1 MLNDS
6 SGGLESPAE
15 LAAEADLARREA
27 EYGAFVEDNLKRNY
41 IAHFAHGMLG
51 MTGFRLIFAPTFVPA
66 YLFSITG
73 TAAMVGLGQALQQLG
88 SVLSPIIGA
97 TQIEHRREVMP
108 IAVRIGLGM
117 RVPLLLLALS
127 GWFMTGAPLLFVT
140 MILLFMFGFF
150 SGSQRVVF
158 QMMLAKVIPIAK
170 RGRLQ
175 AYRNFAGG
183 GLAALISYFAGTWF
197 IEANL
202 FGNGYAAVFMLAFI
216 LTAIGLFVLQRLM
229 IEPLPPTV
237 RPRMGVRERLRE
249 LPALFNDRDYRHFIF
264 AQALAIAGRMSL
276 PFCILYAGQTNALT
290 GAYIGLLSLAFLG
303 ADTLSNL
310 MWGPIGDR
318 KGFRLT
324 LMLALLVWIAA
335 LVLLIESDSVA
346 MTFVVF
352 AGLGASQSGYMMSVS
367 TLVLEFGARD
377 DIPMRLALSTT
388 TETAIASLG
397 PLAGGVIAAWFGY
410 IPLFWVSI
418 GFLVAALAT
427 LILVVRDP
435 RTRAH

>member
-1 MLNDS
+1 
-6 SGGLESPAE
+6 
-15 LAAEADLARREA
+15 
-27 EYGAFVEDNLKRNY
+27 
-41 IAHFAHGMLG
+41 
-51 MTGFRLIFAPTFVPA
+51 
-66 YLFSITG
+66 
-73 TAAMVGLGQALQQLG
+73 
-88 SVLSPIIGA
+88 
-97 TQIEHRREVMP
+97 
-108 IAVRIGLGM
+108 
-117 RVPLLLLALS
+117 
-127 GWFMTGAPLLFVT
+127 
-140 MILLFMFGFF
+140 
-150 SGSQRVVF
+150 
-158 QMMLAKVIPIAK
+158 
-170 RGRLQ
+170 
-175 AYRNFAGG
+175 
-183 GLAALISYFAGTWF
+183 
-197 IEANL
+197 
-202 FGNGYAAVFMLAFI
+202 
-216 LTAIGLFVLQRLM
+216 
-229 IEPLPPTV
+229 
-237 RPRMGVRERLRE
+237 
-249 LPALFNDRDYRHFIF
+249 
-264 AQALAIAGRMSL
+264 MSL

-310 MWGPIGDR
+310 VWGPIGDR

>member
-1 MLNDS
+1 MTE
-6 SGGLESPAE
+6 SGALESPAT

-27 EYGAFVEDNLKRNY
+27 EYGAFVEDNLRRNY

-73 TAAMVGLGQALQQLG
+73 SATMVGLGQALQQLG

-97 TQIEHRREVMP
+97 TQVEHRQRVMP
-108 IAVRIGLGM
+108 VAVRIGLGM
-117 RVPLLLLALS
+117 RLPLLLLALS
-127 GWFMTGAPLLFVT
+127 GWLMTGAPLLLVT
-140 MILLFMFGFF
+140 MVLLFAFGFF

-175 AYRNFAGG
+175 AWRNFAGG

-197 IEANL
+197 IEHDVL
-202 FGNGYAAVFMLAFI
+202 GNGYAAVFLLAFI

-237 RPRMGVRERLRE
+237 RPRMGMRERLRE
-249 LPALFNDRDYRHFIF
+249 LPGLFTDRDYRHFVL

-276 PFCILYAGQTNALT
+276 PFCILYAGRSNELS

-310 MWGPIGDR
+310 VWGPIGDR

-324 LMLALLVWIAA
+324 FMLALVVWIAA

-346 MTFVVF
+346 MTFLVF
-352 AGLGASQSGYMMSVS
+352 AGLGASQSGYMMSAS

-397 PLAGGVIAAWFGY
+397 PLAGGVIAASFGY

-418 GFLVAALAT
+418 AFLVAALAT
-427 LILVVRDP
+427 LILIVREP
-435 RTRAH
+435 RTRAA